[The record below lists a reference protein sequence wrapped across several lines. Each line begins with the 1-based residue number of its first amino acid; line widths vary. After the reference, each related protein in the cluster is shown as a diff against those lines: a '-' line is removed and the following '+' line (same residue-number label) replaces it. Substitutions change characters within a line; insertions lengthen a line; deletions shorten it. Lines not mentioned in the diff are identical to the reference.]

1 MRNSNT
7 IANSVAGGKYNGNT
21 YCHSDRY
28 SDCYGYIYSDPDNYS
43 EIYPD
48 ATVSAHSEESAYS
61 ATSAVAGEPA

>member
-7 IANSVAGGKYNGNT
+7 IANSVAVGKYNGNT

-28 SDCYGYIYSDPDNYS
+28 SDCYGYCYGDPDNYS

>member
-7 IANSVAGGKYNGNT
+7 IANSVAVGKYNGNT

-28 SDCYGYIYSDPDNYS
+28 SDIYSDPDNYS